1 MFFFINNIT
10 DLSLC
15 TLCSPQA
22 IPYVGTIPEGI
33 KPDMAVCFQGTVPA
47 DSDQFAINFKTGSS
61 DGDDVALHFNPRI
74 GQKVTLN
81 SFRNGKWESEE
92 SASAEPFT
100 RGAPFTMFFT
110 INTEGYEV
118 FVNGVK
124 HCMFKH
130 RIPVEKVSTLNIVES
145 HLENIIIKCV
155 ILFFFIYNITDLSLC
170 TAVSPPGNSYV
181 GTIPEGIKPDMAV
194 CFQGTV
200 PADSDQFA
208 INFKTGS
215 SDGDDVALHFNPLIG
230 QKVTLSSCRNG
241 KWESEESA
249 SAEPFTRSSLHH
261 VFSPSIQ
268 RVTRCVFVNGVK
280 HCMFKHR
287 IPVEK
292 VSTLNIGGDVSLE
305 YIW

>member
-1 MFFFINNIT
+1 
-10 DLSLC
+10 
-15 TLCSPQA
+15 CS
-22 IPYVGTIPEGI
+22 
-33 KPDMAVCFQGTVPA
+33 
-47 DSDQFAINFKTGSS
+47 S
-61 DGDDVALHFNPRI
+61 
-74 GQKVTLN
+74 
-81 SFRNGKWESEE
+81 
-92 SASAEPFT
+92 
-100 RGAPFTMFFT
+100 
-110 INTEGYEV
+110 
-118 FVNGVK
+118 
-124 HCMFKH
+124 
-130 RIPVEKVSTLNIVES
+130 VSHKS
-145 HLENIIIKCV
+145 
-155 ILFFFIYNITDLSLC
+155 
-170 TAVSPPGNSYV
+170 NSYV

-261 VFSPSIQ
+261 VF
-268 RVTRCVFVNGVK
+268 VNGVK